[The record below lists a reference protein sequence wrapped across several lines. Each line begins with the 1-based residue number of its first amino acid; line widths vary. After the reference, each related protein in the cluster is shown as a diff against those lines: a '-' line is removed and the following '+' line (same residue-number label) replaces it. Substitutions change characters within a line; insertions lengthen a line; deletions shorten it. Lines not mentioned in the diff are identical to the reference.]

1 MLADLRAMDAMHARL
16 AGPARQL
23 AAERVS
29 LVTASYQAGRADLGA
44 VLAARTQAL
53 DVRLRT
59 IDIEAQQAA
68 MRVRLAALVE
78 QE

>member
-1 MLADLRAMDAMHARL
+1 MDAMHARL
-16 AGPARQL
+16 AGPGRQL
-23 AAERVS
+23 AAERVG

-44 VLAARTQAL
+44 VLSARTQAL
-53 DVRLRT
+53 DVRLKT
-59 IDIEAQQAA
+59 IDIEAQRAA